1 MDCSFARDNFRIV
14 CIDLPK
20 LGKKKMTSRS
30 AEEILKPYPD
40 DVQALTNKAR
50 RWLLK
55 SLPGAEESVDPSAA
69 VLSYGYGPGYRG
81 MVCTL
86 ILSKSGVKLGF
97 VRGAE
102 LNDPSGLLEGSGK
115 THKYVQL
122 HAASDLNSA
131 GLKQLI
137 KAAHT
142 AWQQRN

>member
-1 MDCSFARDNFRIV
+1 
-14 CIDLPK
+14 
-20 LGKKKMTSRS
+20 MTSRS
-30 AEEILKPYPD
+30 AEEILKPYSP
-40 DVQALTNKAR
+40 DVQALTNNAR
-50 RWLLK
+50 RLLLK
-55 SLPGAEESVDPSAA
+55 LLPGAEESVDPSAA

-102 LNDPSGLLEGSGK
+102 LNDPSGLLAGSGK

-122 HAASDLNSA
+122 HTAADLNRP

-137 KAAHT
+137 KAARA
-142 AWQQRN
+142 AWQQRNG

>member
-1 MDCSFARDNFRIV
+1 
-14 CIDLPK
+14 
-20 LGKKKMTSRS
+20 MTSRS

-40 DVQALTNKAR
+40 EVQALTNQAR
-50 RWLLK
+50 RLLLK
-55 SLPGAEESVDPSAA
+55 LLPGAEESVDPSAA

-102 LNDPSGLLEGSGK
+102 LNDPDGLLEGSGK

-122 HAASDLNSA
+122 HTASDLKRPA
-131 GLKQLI
+131 LKQLI
-137 KAAHT
+137 KTAHA
-142 AWQQRN
+142 AWQQRNG